1 MRAAAAIAI
10 AAALLASGCGD
21 DATVSG
27 PAPEAP
33 ARISL
38 RTPAFGNGQAIPK
51 PYTCDG
57 KDTSPPLGWS
67 GVPRSAKE
75 LAILVE
81 DPDAPGGTFVHW
93 LIFGLGPQTDALD
106 EGGVPEGARQAKNS
120 FGEAKYSGPC
130 PPKGEDP
137 HRYVFSIYALR
148 APIDAANGADA
159 GQVRDEIRDKALASG
174 RLTGRFGR

>member
-57 KDTSPPLGWS
+57 KDASPPLGWS
-67 GVPRSAKE
+67 GVPRGAKE

-81 DPDAPGGTFVHW
+81 DPDAPGGTFVSRSV
-93 LIFGLGPQTDALD
+93 T
-106 EGGVPEGARQAKNS
+106 
-120 FGEAKYSGPC
+120 
-130 PPKGEDP
+130 
-137 HRYVFSIYALR
+137 
-148 APIDAANGADA
+148 
-159 GQVRDEIRDKALASG
+159 VRFR
-174 RLTGRFGR
+174 